1 MVAPI
6 KPQKKTAN
14 GKDTWWFVP
23 TIASKAAPTVTE
35 INSAS
40 GLNFTCFLLAEQ
52 DGVTGNTA
60 KATLARLLCETGT
73 TEVIDET
80 TWSMSDVVGVFD
92 PQAAADADGKKAW
105 AKFKDG
111 ATGYFVRRQGVANST
126 SADVTAAEFVD
137 VIPVQ
142 VGPATP
148 GKTATDA
155 SGIYSF
161 TAAVSITDTP
171 AFNVAVAAGA

>member
-23 TIASKAAPTVTE
+23 TIAVPGAPVITE
-35 INSAS
+35 VNSTS
-40 GLNFTCFLLAEQ
+40 GLNFTCFLMAEQ
-52 DGVTGNTA
+52 DGVTGATA

-73 TEVIDET
+73 SEVIDET
-80 TWSMSDVVGVFD
+80 TWSMADVVGVFD

-111 ATGYFVRRQGVANST
+111 ASGYFVRRQGVVNST
-126 SADVTAAEFVD
+126 DVTVSTGQFVD
-137 VIPVQ
+137 VIPVE

-148 GKTATDA
+148 GKSATDA
-155 SGIYSF
+155 SGIYTF
-161 TAAVSITDTP
+161 TCAVSITSSPT
-171 AFNVAVAAGA
+171 FNVAVVAA